1 MPRTPEQHPR
11 AAQPASS
18 RARAGR
24 PPAPL
29 GRRGRL
35 RPPKPTPAPPRR
47 PPGWGA
53 AVHRPLAER
62 GLACSYTLLGG
73 VVSPRR
79 VMARDR
85 RSSQRRRAGGRGR
98 GRGGK
103 RFKRPART
111 AEDRESGRNQR
122 KKPSWAWRVVF
133 LSLLE
138 GKSQCEIQRIFKAEE
153 KAVSRYYIQSCLADY
168 DAYGNPDHRNEVG
181 AFRIESLGPAQSAW
195 LKELLLKTPDLFFF
209 EIETQFVRQCVRTTP
224 LAAYATY
231 GLWIDTRH
239 THIIVYS
246 NTYIVRTPHRKLA
259 GRRTRCDTQRSPRAC
274 CNR

>member
-1 MPRTPEQHPR
+1 MVQTSCGPVVQARVYSFVCGAAAAALYCAMHSGAAPQHPA

-103 RFKRPART
+103 RFKRPVRT

-138 GKSQCEIQRIFKAEE
+138 GKSQCEIQRIFKAED
-153 KAVSRYYIQSCLADY
+153 KAVSRYYIQSCLAD
-168 DAYGNPDHRNEVG
+168 
-181 AFRIESLGPAQSAW
+181 FS
-195 LKELLLKTPDLFFF
+195 TPTFM
-209 EIETQFVRQCVRTTP
+209 Q
-224 LAAYATY
+224 A
-231 GLWIDTRH
+231 
-239 THIIVYS
+239 
-246 NTYIVRTPHRKLA
+246 
-259 GRRTRCDTQRSPRAC
+259 
-274 CNR
+274 